1 MAAKSEPQTKANAAE
16 NITSID
22 SRKSAV
28 KKADVVIIGAG
39 PAGLSLACSL
49 AGSGLSIVIVDKQSR
64 AEVAEP
70 AMDGRDIAMTHLSKT
85 ILTELGVWQRFSEDT
100 IHPLCEATVQNGNS
114 PYALHFERSDDPEA
128 PLGYL
133 VANHCIRDALY
144 QQAMAQSDIDW
155 LFKSSV
161 VRVTTDSRC
170 GQVELDDGTLLEAPL
185 VVSADSRFSATR
197 RMMGIGAR
205 MKDFGRVMIV
215 CNMTHPL
222 SHRNTAQECFHYG
235 RTCAILPLGENTSS
249 IVITVPAS
257 QADKLTSLPAEEFAK
272 EAEKM
277 LDGRLGAMTLVSE
290 RFAYPLVGAYADKF
304 IGQRYALIGDAAV
317 GMHPVTAHGYN
328 LGLRSAD
335 TLAKQLIKAKQARK
349 DIGESAVLQ
358 GYQWRHQLL
367 AKPLY
372 ESTNLIV
379 RLYTDD
385 RPVAKLVRK
394 LGVRVGN
401 NMAPFKKLVTHRLTQ
416 IR

>member
-1 MAAKSEPQTKANAAE
+1 MAAKSQPQSKDQSAE
-16 NITSID
+16 KITSID
-22 SRKSAV
+22 SRKAAI
-28 KKADVVIIGAG
+28 KKPDVVIIGAG

-49 AGSGLSIVIVDKQSR
+49 ADSGLSITIIDKQCKVQ
-64 AEVAEP
+64 VAEP

-85 ILTELGVWQRFSEDT
+85 ILTELGVWQRFSDESV
-100 IHPLCEATVQNGNS
+100 HPLFEATVQNGNS
-114 PYALHFERSDDPEA
+114 PYALHFERSDDPDA

-133 VANHCIRDALY
+133 VANHCIREALF
-144 QQAMAQSDIDW
+144 QQASSQENIEW
-155 LFKSSV
+155 LFEKSV
-161 VRVTTDSRC
+161 VRVATDNRC
-170 GQVELDDGTLLEAPL
+170 GQVELDDETLLEAPL
-185 VVSADSRFSATR
+185 IVSADSRFSTSR

-215 CNMTHPL
+215 CNMTHPV

-257 QADKLTSLPAEEFAK
+257 QADKLTSLPPEGFAK
-272 EAEKM
+272 EAERM
-277 LDGRLGAMTLVSE
+277 LDGRLGSMTLVNE
-290 RFAYPLVGAYADKF
+290 RFSYPLVGAYADKF
-304 IGQRYALIGDAAV
+304 VAQRYALIGDAAV

-335 TLAKQLIKAKQARK
+335 SLAKQLLKAKQVRK
-349 DIGESAVLQ
+349 DIGGQSVLQ

-401 NMAPFKKLVTHRLTQ
+401 NLAPFKKLVTHRLTQ